1 MARRIDRMAV
11 PAAPAASPR
20 RSIDLQSLRSF
31 TETVGS
37 AVGPELI
44 LRPGKDLYHYTD
56 LNGFLGILEHG
67 DLWLTHSRFSNDE
80 EEMAHGQRIV
90 ADAIKQASTRI
101 PAKGGDAYAEYLKR
115 LEELVTQPSNEG
127 VYICCFCQK
136 DNLLSQWRGYAANG
150 SGVSLQFD
158 SGGFSPR
165 TGADCP
171 HGLMRFWKVQ
181 YEEEKQRKVVDAAIT
196 LTFGER
202 RGGRD
207 ATALA
212 HLAADRIQFFIPT
225 FKNGSFNEEAEWRL
239 IFTPDPGCTIAPRF
253 RVRGSMVV
261 PYYSLRDL
269 DTPPVAAR
277 RRRTAGSRR
286 PATDP
291 APPKLPI
298 SHVTVGP
305 SANKALNV
313 ESVRMLL
320 QRRGYPT
327 VSVEASKIPFRS

>member
-1 MARRIDRMAV
+1 MAL
-11 PAAPAASPR
+11 PAATVPSPR
-20 RSIDLQSLRSF
+20 RSIDLKSLRSF

-56 LNGFLGILEHG
+56 LNGFLGILEKG

-90 ADAIKQASTRI
+90 AEAIKQASTRT
-101 PAKGGDAYAEYLKR
+101 PANRTYSMYLKQ
-115 LEELVTQPSNEG
+115 LEDLVIQPSNEG

-158 SGGFSPR
+158 SAGFSAR

-181 YEEEKQRKVVDAAIT
+181 YEEEKQRKIIDAAIT
-196 LTFGER
+196 ATFRER
-202 RGGRD
+202 RGGGD
-207 ATALA
+207 ATAMA

-225 FKNGSFNEEAEWRL
+225 FKNASFNEEAEWRL

-253 RVRGSMVV
+253 RVRGS
-261 PYYSLRDL
+261 
-269 DTPPVAAR
+269 
-277 RRRTAGSRR
+277 
-286 PATDP
+286 
-291 APPKLPI
+291 
-298 SHVTVGP
+298 
-305 SANKALNV
+305 
-313 ESVRMLL
+313 
-320 QRRGYPT
+320 
-327 VSVEASKIPFRS
+327 